1 MSLFWA
7 VSIALIA
14 DDAICIADSK
24 EVNSVLVYIPP
35 KSKEPSVMNYL
46 KSGGLK
52 MLWKMGAR
60 SAIRLLRFDLAAQR
74 VAKRHRTDNDGYLM
88 SFATRID
95 KQGQHYGK
103 PLMDALLRYL
113 DMSGRVA
120 TLRLLSLRT

>member
-1 MSLFWA
+1 
-7 VSIALIA
+7 
-14 DDAICIADSK
+14 
-24 EVNSVLVYIPP
+24 
-35 KSKEPSVMNYL
+35 MNYL

-60 SAIRLLRFDLAAQR
+60 SAIRLLRFDLATQR

-113 DMSGRVA
+113 DMSGEGCYLE
-120 TLRLLSLRT
+120 TLKPTNVGLYNHFAYELKEQVTLKSSNLTLYAMRRPQ